1 VRGEIILQK
10 KGVNMKFKW
19 VAVLGVLLM
28 ASLTFAE
35 ENVVLK
41 DQKDKMSYSVGVDI
55 GNSLKNL
62 PVGVNLDLVVR
73 GISDVL
79 SASKFLMTEQEIR
92 ETMTVLQK
100 ELMDRYTEQMKV
112 IGEKN
117 KKEGELFL
125 AVNKKK
131 EGVITLPSGLQY
143 RVLKAG
149 TGKTPTD
156 DDTVTVHYQG
166 TLTDRTEFDS
176 SYRRGQPGTFAIK
189 GVLPGW
195 REALKLMQ
203 EGAKWEIF
211 IPPNL
216 AYGERGAGS
225 LIGPNATLIFEVE
238 LISIQEKK

>member
-1 VRGEIILQK
+1 
-10 KGVNMKFKW
+10 MKFKW
-19 VAVLGVLLM
+19 VAVLGVLLV
-28 ASLTFAE
+28 ASLAFAE

-41 DQKDKMSYSVGVDI
+41 DQKDKISYSVGVDI

-62 PVGVNLDLVVR
+62 PVSVNLDLVVR
-73 GISDVL
+73 GINDVL
-79 SASKFLMTEQEIR
+79 SASKLLMTEQEIR

-125 AVNKKK
+125 DANKKK
-131 EGVITLPSGLQY
+131 EGVIILPSGVQY

-156 DDTVTVHYQG
+156 DDTVTVHYRG
-166 TLTDRTEFDS
+166 ILTDRTEFDS
-176 SYRRGQPGTFAIK
+176 SYRRGQPATFAIK
-189 GVLPGW
+189 GIVPGW

-203 EGAKWEIF
+203 EGAKWEIC

-216 AYGERGAGS
+216 AYGERGVGS
-225 LIGPNATLIFEVE
+225 QIGPNATLIFEVE

>member
-1 VRGEIILQK
+1 
-10 KGVNMKFKW
+10 MKFKW
-19 VAVLGVLLM
+19 VAVLGVLLV
-28 ASLTFAE
+28 ASLAFAE

-41 DQKDKMSYSVGVDI
+41 DQKDKISYSLGVDI

-62 PVGVNLDLVVR
+62 PVSVNLDLVVR
-73 GISDVL
+73 GINDVL
-79 SASKFLMTEQEIR
+79 SASKLLMTEQEIR

-125 AVNKKK
+125 DANKKK
-131 EGVITLPSGLQY
+131 EGVIILPSGVQY

-156 DDTVTVHYQG
+156 DDTVTVHYRG
-166 TLTDRTEFDS
+166 ILTDRTEFDN
-176 SYRRGQPGTFAIK
+176 SYRRGQPATFAIK
-189 GVLPGW
+189 GIVPGW

-203 EGAKWEIF
+203 EGAKWEIC

-216 AYGERGAGS
+216 AYGERGVGS
-225 LIGPNATLIFEVE
+225 QIGPNATLIFEVE

>member
-1 VRGEIILQK
+1 
-10 KGVNMKFKW
+10 MKFKW
-19 VAVLGVLLM
+19 VAVLGVLLV
-28 ASLTFAE
+28 ASLAFAE
-35 ENVVLK
+35 GNVVLK
-41 DQKDKMSYSVGVDI
+41 DQKDKISYSLGVDI

-62 PVGVNLDLVVR
+62 PVSVNLDLVVR
-73 GISDVL
+73 GINDVL
-79 SASKFLMTEQEIR
+79 SASKLLMTEQEIR

-125 AVNKKK
+125 DANKKK
-131 EGVITLPSGLQY
+131 EGVIILPSGVQY

-156 DDTVTVHYQG
+156 DDTVTVHYRG
-166 TLTDRTEFDS
+166 ILTDRTEFDS
-176 SYRRGQPGTFAIK
+176 SYRRGQPATFAIK
-189 GVLPGW
+189 GIVPGW

-203 EGAKWEIF
+203 EGAKWEIC

-216 AYGERGAGS
+216 AYGERGVGS
-225 LIGPNATLIFEVE
+225 QIGPNATLIFEVE

>member
-1 VRGEIILQK
+1 
-10 KGVNMKFKW
+10 MKFKW
-19 VAVLGVLLM
+19 VAVLGVLLV
-28 ASLTFAE
+28 ASLAFAE

-62 PVGVNLDLVVR
+62 PVSVNLDLVVR
-73 GISDVL
+73 GINDVL
-79 SASKFLMTEQEIR
+79 SASKFLMTEQEIQ

-100 ELMDRYTEQMKV
+100 ELMARYTEQMKV

-125 AVNKKK
+125 DANKKK
-131 EGVITLPSGLQY
+131 EGVIILPSGVQY

-156 DDTVTVHYQG
+156 DDTVTVHYRG
-166 TLTDRTEFDS
+166 ILTDRTEFDN
-176 SYRRGQPGTFAIK
+176 SYRRGQPATFAIK
-189 GVLPGW
+189 GIVPGW

-203 EGAKWEIF
+203 EGAKWEIC

-216 AYGERGAGS
+216 AYGERGVGS
-225 LIGPNATLIFEVE
+225 QIGPNATLIFEVE

>member
-1 VRGEIILQK
+1 
-10 KGVNMKFKW
+10 MKFKW
-19 VAVLGVLLM
+19 VAVLGVLLV
-28 ASLTFAE
+28 ASLAFAE

-41 DQKDKMSYSVGVDI
+41 DQKDKISYSVGVDI

-62 PVGVNLDLVVR
+62 PVSVNLDLVVR
-73 GISDVL
+73 GINDVL
-79 SASKFLMTEQEIR
+79 SASKLLMTEQEIR

-156 DDTVTVHYQG
+156 DDTVTVHYRG
-166 TLTDRTEFDS
+166 ILTDRTEFDS
-176 SYRRGQPGTFAIK
+176 SYRRGQPATFAIK